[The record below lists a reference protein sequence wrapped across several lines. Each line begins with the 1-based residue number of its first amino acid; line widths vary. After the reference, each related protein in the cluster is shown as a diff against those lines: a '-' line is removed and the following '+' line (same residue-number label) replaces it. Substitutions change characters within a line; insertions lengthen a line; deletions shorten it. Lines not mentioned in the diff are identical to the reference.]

1 MALLKPI
8 GEMQY
13 ILATDVGSTTTK
25 ARFFQKKSEGWR
37 FVVAGEA
44 PTTVEA
50 PFEDVTMGVLN
61 ACREVEE
68 ITGHQIL
75 KADNTGVLM
84 PYDGNK
90 GVDLYVTTSSAGGG
104 LQMMV
109 GGLVKSMT
117 AESANRAALGAGAI
131 VMDTLAI
138 DDGRLPFEKIKR
150 IRSLRP
156 DMILLAGG
164 TDGGD
169 KEHVMELA
177 ELVKAAAPKPRL
189 GLGYELPFVFAGNN
203 AVSTMIEDLA
213 KGSFALTIVENIRPT
228 LEVENNEPARRA
240 IHKLFMEHVM
250 SHAPGYNKLMKWA
263 SIDIMPT
270 PAAEGMAI
278 QLLATNYG
286 KNSLGVGLG
295 GATTN
300 VYSVW
305 DGRFVR
311 SVSANLG
318 MSYSITNV
326 LKEAGIQNVA
336 RWMPFEITEQDLR
349 NRLMNKM
356 IRPTTIPQTLEELI
370 IEHSIAREALR
381 LGLRHHKSIATRL
394 KGIKEYHDD
403 FSWMFDA
410 MIQESYI
417 DMMKIGCIAG
427 TGGLLSHAPDRV
439 QSLQILTDAFQP
451 EGITWLFQDSV
462 FMMPHLGVLSTVH
475 QEAALQIFDKDCLVK
490 LGTVIAPR
498 GIGKEGAPCMDVK
511 ITMPD
516 NTIMDEHINFGDI
529 KRIPLGQG
537 QEAKIEIK
545 TQRDF
550 VINYDEKGNP
560 QDNLTGTAMGGEV
573 GLILDARGRP
583 LQLQTEIGPRR
594 KQLVDWFT
602 KTRLYPGIDLE
613 KSLKEV

>member
-1 MALLKPI
+1 MLKPI
-8 GEMQY
+8 AEMQF
-13 ILATDVGSTTTK
+13 IIATDVGSTTTK
-25 ARFFQKKSEGWR
+25 ARFFQKKAEGWR

-50 PFEDVTMGVLN
+50 PFEDVTMGVMN
-61 ACREVEE
+61 AMREVEE

-75 KADNTGVLM
+75 KPDGTGVII
-84 PYDGNK
+84 PYDGKK

-131 VMDTLAI
+131 VMDTLSI
-138 DDGRLPFEKIKR
+138 DDGRRAFEKIKR

-169 KEHVMELA
+169 TAHVMELA
-177 ELVKAAAPKPRL
+177 ELIKAAQPKPRL
-189 GLGYELPFVFAGNN
+189 GLGYELPFVYAGNSK
-203 AVSTMIEDLA
+203 AGSMVEELA
-213 KGSFALTIVENIRPT
+213 KGSFALTVVENIRPT

-263 SIDIMPT
+263 STDIMPT

-278 QLLATNYG
+278 QLLATKY
-286 KNSLGVGLG
+286 KMNSLGVGLG

-300 VYSVW
+300 IYSVW

-318 MSYSITNV
+318 MSYSVTNV
-326 LKEAGIQNVA
+326 LKETGIANVA
-336 RWMPFEITEQDLR
+336 RWLPFDITELDLR
-349 NRLMNKM
+349 NRLTNKM

-394 KGIKEYHDD
+394 KGVKQYHDN

-410 MIQESYI
+410 EIKDTYI
-417 DMMKIGCIAG
+417 DMMQIGCIAG

-462 FMMPHLGVLSTVH
+462 FMMPHLGVLSTVY

-498 GIGKEGAPCMDVK
+498 GVGKAGTPCMDVE
-511 ITMPD
+511 IEMPGGKVQE
-516 NTIMDEHINFGDI
+516 EHMNFGDI
-529 KRIPLGQG
+529 KRISLGLG
-537 QEAKIEIK
+537 EDAKVNVNVHKDFTIAYTKEGK
-545 TQRDF
+545 PETQT
-550 VINYDEKGNP
+550 
-560 QDNLTGTAMGGEV
+560 TGVAMGGEV
-573 GLILDARGRP
+573 GLVLDARGRP
-583 LQLQTEIGPRR
+583 LQLEPELGARR
-594 KQLVDWFT
+594 NQLVDWFN
-602 KTRLYPGIDLE
+602 KTQIYPGVDFS
-613 KSLKEV
+613 KALKEA